1 MKETESELTPAKY
14 KLEQPIVPKRIP
26 KRITHRRDFRITTS
40 LLSSIL
46 NDSLGRAFD
55 DYVKC
60 IGHINDE
67 KKVNSAEHTTEDFN
81 MLANK

>member
-1 MKETESELTPAKY
+1 MKETKTELTAAKY
-14 KLEQPIVPKRIP
+14 KLEQPIVPKRIM
-26 KRITHRRDFRITTS
+26 HRRDFRIKTS

-60 IGHINDE
+60 IGYSNYE
-67 KKVNSAEHTTEDFN
+67 KKVNSTEQTTEDFKL
-81 MLANK
+81 LANK

>member
-1 MKETESELTPAKY
+1 MKETKSEITLPKY
-14 KLEQPIVPKRIP
+14 KLEQPIVPKRIM
-26 KRITHRRDFRITTS
+26 HRRDFRIKTS

-60 IGHINDE
+60 IGYSNDE
-67 KKVNSAEHTTEDFN
+67 KKVNSAEQTTEDSN
-81 MLANK
+81 LLANK

>member
-1 MKETESELTPAKY
+1 MKQTTSELTPAKY
-14 KLEQPIVPKRIP
+14 KLEQPVVPKRIM
-26 KRITHRRDFRITTS
+26 HRKDFRITTS

-60 IGHINDE
+60 IRYSNYE
-67 KKVNSAEHTTEDFN
+67 KKVNSAEQTTEDFN
-81 MLANK
+81 VPSNK

>member
-1 MKETESELTPAKY
+1 MKETKSEVTPAKY
-14 KLEQPIVPKRIP
+14 KLEQPVVPKRIP
-26 KRITHRRDFRITTS
+26 HRRDFRIKTS

-60 IGHINDE
+60 IGYSNDE
-67 KKVNSAEHTTEDFN
+67 KKVNSAEQTTEDSN
-81 MLANK
+81 LLANK

>member
-1 MKETESELTPAKY
+1 MKETKTELTPAKY
-14 KLEQPIVPKRIP
+14 KLEQPIVPKRIM
-26 KRITHRRDFRITTS
+26 HRRDFRIKTS

-60 IGHINDE
+60 IGYSNDE
-67 KKVNSAEHTTEDFN
+67 KKVNSAEQTTEDSN
-81 MLANK
+81 LLANK

>member
-1 MKETESELTPAKY
+1 MKESKIELTPAKY
-14 KLEQPIVPKRIP
+14 KLEQPIVPKRI
-26 KRITHRRDFRITTS
+26 KHRRDFRIKTS

-55 DYVKC
+55 DYVKS
-60 IGHINDE
+60 IGNSFSE
-67 KKVNSAEHTTEDFN
+67 KKVNSAEQTTEDFN